1 VQAIIS
7 DFGEKSDT
15 NAPTPP
21 LGAATVPMLP
31 IPQRHHDTH
40 PVTIVSAD
48 SGAPD
53 AAPVYGRSSAMP

>member
-1 VQAIIS
+1 
-7 DFGEKSDT
+7 
-15 NAPTPP
+15 
-21 LGAATVPMLP
+21 VPMLP